1 MIFNQRVNDDTSMM
15 LVAAKKKIEQCTR
28 LYRNKEYTET
38 GIELARLIGLGI
50 GLTPSG
56 DDSLCGVLAG
66 LILTGKQNP
75 HLPRSFAKQ
84 LQNI

>member
-15 LVAAKKKIEQCTR
+15 LVAAKKKIERCTR
-28 LYRNKEYTET
+28 LYRNKKYTET

-56 DDSLCGVLAG
+56 DDFLCGVLAG
-66 LILTGKQNP
+66 FLQGKQNP
-75 HLPRSFAKQ
+75 HFPRAFTKQ